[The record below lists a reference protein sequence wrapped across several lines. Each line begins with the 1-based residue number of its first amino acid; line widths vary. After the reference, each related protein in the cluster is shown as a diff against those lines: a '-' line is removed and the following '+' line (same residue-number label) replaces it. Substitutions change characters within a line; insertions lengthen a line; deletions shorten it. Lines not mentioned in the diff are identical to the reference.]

1 MSLMIFWIG
10 LSLAFGLGWVCR
22 ALLAPDALGVLLDAQ
37 RAELLRSLRELDAWL
52 DERERRDQD
61 WSGWRERRRSE

>member
-1 MSLMIFWIG
+1 MLMSLMIFWIG

-22 ALLAPDALGVLLDAQ
+22 ALLAPDDSDLLLDAQ

-52 DERERRDQD
+52 DERTKRL
-61 WSGWRERRRSE
+61 

>member
-1 MSLMIFWIG
+1 MIFWIG

-22 ALLAPDALGVLLDAQ
+22 ALLAPDDSDLLLDAQ

-52 DERERRDQD
+52 DERTKRL
-61 WSGWRERRRSE
+61 